1 MIVYENNLGI
11 FKKQVE
17 FNEITDLIRNK
28 LKENHIGT
36 TESEHRSWNNS
47 LHFMKDVLNDKVFND
62 DCKVAIEFNI
72 PQTSKRV
79 DFMLLGS
86 DTNKKDNIVIVE
98 LKQWEKLKNLM
109 FVQITLYLLI

>member
-1 MIVYENNLGI
+1 
-11 FKKQVE
+11 
-17 FNEITDLIRNK
+17 
-28 LKENHIGT
+28 
-36 TESEHRSWNNS
+36 
-47 LHFMKDVLNDKVFND
+47 MKDVLNDKVFND

-98 LKQWEKLKNLM
+98 LKQ
-109 FVQITLYLLI
+109 